1 MTAIRQP
8 AATPVTPTPAPAATA
23 PAPAA
28 TREEAMKRVAERL
41 DAAGLGADAFTQVSS
56 RTTAAGKAYAATR
69 AVGASVAGNVRGAL
83 WFTGILSVGWNLGAV
98 LLRKSSVPDAGAAIA
113 GDLVSNVVGGA
124 AGATVST
131 LGTIA
136 LGTIMGAGPALTIAS
151 AFLGIGTFMVADALV
166 KRSDL
171 YKAAKARVRE
181 ALS

>member
-1 MTAIRQP
+1 MTTIRQP
-8 AATPVTPTPAPAATA
+8 AAAPPPML

-28 TREEAMKRVAERL
+28 TREEALQRMADRL
-41 DAAGLGADAFTQVSS
+41 EAAGLGADAYTQVAG

-83 WFTGILSVGWNLGAV
+83 WFTGILSVGWNVGAV
-98 LLRKSSVPDAGAAIA
+98 LLRKSSVPDAGATIA

-136 LGTIMGAGPALTIAS
+136 LGTVLGAGPALTIAS
-151 AFLGIGTFMVADALV
+151 AVLGIGAFMVTDALV
-166 KRSDL
+166 KRSDF
-171 YKAAKARVRE
+171 YKAAKASVRE